1 MMNAILKGIATLATG
16 LTAVFG
22 ISPAF
27 AAMNPTSAVDS
38 SIKSAITADA
48 PSISDLNKIEA
59 QEDAD
64 QAQIDALTSQTASGN
79 CGWDCIDKKLIALGD
94 KMTSNRIDAL
104 TTEKTAVDAKVG
116 ITDDQRAALDAKL
129 SENIN
134 DMTALKAKIDADTD
148 HQTLVSDVESITV
161 DYREYMLVIPQVALE
176 ASADHKDNVYTQ
188 LSADAVA
195 LQTKIDN
202 MSDNGKKAEAQAYLN
217 DMLAKIADA
226 KTNADAAYNGIVNLV
241 PDQGVSQTRK
251 ANKAA
256 LDLATTERTTAHQD
270 YAAARADEG
279 AINGLLGNGG
289 SVTGGD
295 NGHTIM
301 KVNPGNSVTSATHG
315 NAPVHPIANT
325 IMKVTPNAP
334 SVSTHANV
342 SAAAAV
348 R

>member
-1 MMNAILKGIATLATG
+1 MNAILKGIATLATG
-16 LTAVFG
+16 ITAVFG
-22 ISPAF
+22 VSPVM
-27 AAMNPTSAVDS
+27 AAMNPTGAVDS

-64 QAQIDALTSQTASGN
+64 QAQIDALTSQTASAS

-104 TTEKTAVDAKVG
+104 TTEKTAIDAKVG
-116 ITDDQRAALDAKL
+116 ITDGQRAALDAKL

-134 DMTALKAKIDADTD
+134 DMTALKAKIDADTN
-148 HQTLVSDVESITV
+148 HTTLVSDVESITI

-188 LSADAVA
+188 LSADAVT

-202 MSDNGKKAEAQAYLN
+202 MNDPAKKAQAQADLN

-226 KTNADAAYNGIVNLV
+226 KTNADAAYSGIVNLV

-256 LDLATTERTTAHQD
+256 LDLATTELTTAHQD
-270 YAAARADEG
+270 YVAARADEA
-279 AINGLLGNGG
+279 AITKLLGG
-289 SVTGGD
+289 SVTGG
-295 NGHTIM
+295 NGGNVIM
-301 KVNPGNSVTSATHG
+301 KVTPGTPSVSSAPH
-315 NAPVHPIANT
+315 AIVPVHPIANT
-325 IMKVTPNAP
+325 IMKVTPQA
-334 SVSTHANV
+334 SVSGAVHANV
-342 SAAAAV
+342 SSAAAV